1 MLEIDKL
8 TLKNLIEE
16 KKPKRL
22 LVSCP
27 SGILVKCLDLV
38 SSLASKY
45 RFEVIFSGEP
55 CYGICDLTENDVS
68 PLNVDLSIHI
78 GHTSSSN
85 KIGHFT
91 YLIEAYDDIDVVPV
105 IEKAVTLGLL
115 NYKTLGLCTIGPHL
129 LKLKEA
135 MSYLESR
142 NFEVSIG
149 EESPPLKSGQIYG
162 CIFSTCAKILAE
174 VDAFVFIGSSRF
186 HAVGLYNYLEKPV
199 IMLDPYTM
207 EVIPIEKEALIVKKR
222 LIFNFYKSVEAKNL
236 GIIIGLK
243 EGQFKMEEA
252 FYLYR
257 ELVKIGKTVFIIT
270 MREITNEKLNE
281 FQNIDSFIETACPRI
296 GDDFFDKPV
305 ISLEYGYKLLEYLR
319 KSSKT

>member
-8 TLKNLIEE
+8 ALTNLIEE
-16 KKPKRL
+16 KKPKRV

-27 SGILVKCLDLV
+27 SGILVKCLDLI
-38 SSLASKY
+38 SLLASKY
-45 RFEVIFSGEP
+45 GFEVIFSGEP

-68 PLNVDLSIHI
+68 ILDVDLSIHI
-78 GHTSSSN
+78 GHTSSSS

-105 IEKAVTLGLL
+105 IEKAVASGLL
-115 NYKTLGLCTIGPHL
+115 NYKKLGLCTIGPHL

-135 MSYLESR
+135 KLYLESR

-149 EESPPLKSGQIYG
+149 EESPPLRGGQIYG
-162 CIFSTCAKILAE
+162 CVFFPCVKILPR
-174 VDAFVFIGSSRF
+174 VDAFIFIGSSRF
-186 HAVGLYNYLEKPV
+186 HAIGLYNYLEKPV

-207 EVIPIEKEALIVKKR
+207 EVVAIEKEALVIKKR
-222 LIFNFYKSVEAKNL
+222 LILNFYKSVEAKNI

-252 FYLYR
+252 FNLYR
-257 ELVKIGKTVFIIT
+257 ELGKIGKNVFMIT
-270 MREITNEKLNE
+270 MREITNDKLNE

-305 ISLEYGYKLLEYLR
+305 ISLEYGHKLLEYLR